1 MLMQTFYLL
10 LAYLVGSIP
19 VGLILATLYADVDIR
34 ETGSGNIGAT
44 NVLRSTGRA
53 LAVVTLACDLVKG
66 LLPTLGAFL
75 LFEGAA
81 WAGVVGLL
89 TVAGH
94 CWSIYL
100 EFRGGK
106 GVATGAG
113 VMLALAP
120 AAALLTAA
128 VWMLSFALSR
138 RASVSALIALPV
150 LQLALAWLAPEWLW
164 VGVILGAVLVLRHR
178 DNIRRILHGEEQRMA
193 L

>member
-10 LAYLVGSIP
+10 LAYLIGSIP
-19 VGLILATLYADVDIR
+19 VGLILATLYADIDIR

-44 NVLRSTGRA
+44 NVLRSTGRS
-53 LAVVTLACDLVKG
+53 LGLVTLVCDMVKG

-75 LFEGAA
+75 LFEHAA

-100 EFRGGK
+100 ELRGGK

-120 AAALLTAA
+120 LPTLLTAA
-128 VWMLSFALSR
+128 VWAISFAVSR
-138 RASVSALIALPV
+138 RSSVSALLALPV

-164 VGVILGAVLVLRHR
+164 VGIILGAVLVLRHR
-178 DNIRRILHGEEQRMA
+178 DNIRRILQGEEQRMV

>member
-1 MLMQTFYLL
+1 MLLQLFYLL
-10 LAYLVGSIP
+10 LAYLIGSVP

-44 NVLRSTGRA
+44 NVLRSTGRR
-53 LAVVTLACDLVKG
+53 LGILTLACDLVKG
-66 LLPTLGAFL
+66 LLPTLGAAL
-75 LFEGAA
+75 VFEHAA
-81 WAGVVGLL
+81 WAGLVGLL
-89 TVAGH
+89 AVAGH

-120 AAALLTAA
+120 GPTLLTAA
-128 VWMLSFALSR
+128 AWALTFGATR
-138 RASVSALIALPV
+138 RSSVAALLALPV

-164 VGVILGAVLVLRHR
+164 VGVLLGAVLVVRHR
-178 DNIRRILHGEEQRMA
+178 ENILRILQGNEQRMS